1 VSAEAGT
8 IDAALTRLARE
19 DSGRVLA
26 LLARRFG
33 DVDLADDAIQDAL
46 LEAARTWPAGGE
58 PANPA
63 GWLLAVARRKAI
75 DRLRRTASGH
85 RRLVAAAPDIAA
97 AAEPSGGRTD
107 LEMIDDS
114 STPTGD
120 EHLRLVL
127 LCCHPALDVD
137 TQIALTLRLVGGL
150 STAEIAAAYLVPEA
164 TLAQRV
170 VRAKRKIRD
179 ANIPLSIP
187 ASLDERIAAVLG
199 VLYLVFN
206 EGYLSRGAGEHLV
219 RVDLTEE
226 ATRLTE
232 LVAEL
237 LPEHAE
243 VEGLLALEL
252 YHRAR
257 LATRVDAAGELVLL
271 EDQDRTRWDLSAI
284 ERANAVLHAAM
295 SRGPGGRYVVQ
306 AIIAG
311 YHANARTAADTDWPA
326 IAVAYR
332 HLMRLDPSPVVA
344 LNHAVAVA
352 MADGPLAGLALLDQI
367 EGLDGYHLFHA
378 ARGELLARAGDASH
392 AATAFDRAAALTTNG
407 AELRHLARR
416 RAAIAPS

>member
-1 VSAEAGT
+1 VFAEAGT

-46 LEAARTWPAGGE
+46 LEAARTWPAVGE

-75 DRLRRTASGH
+75 DRLRRAASVQ
-85 RRLVAAAPDIAA
+85 RRLGTVAPDLAA
-97 AAEPSGGRTD
+97 AAEPSGDRSD
-107 LEMIDDS
+107 LTMIDDAAA
-114 STPTGD
+114 PTGD

-127 LCCHPALDVD
+127 LCCHPALDLD

-164 TLAQRV
+164 TLAQRI

-179 ANIPLSIP
+179 ANIPLSMP

-206 EGYLSRGAGEHLV
+206 EGYLSRGAGEDLV
-219 RVDLTEE
+219 RVDLAEE
-226 ATRLTE
+226 ATRLTA

-237 LPEHAE
+237 LPEHPE

-257 LATRVDAAGELVLL
+257 MATRTDASGDLVLL
-271 EDQDRTRWDLSAI
+271 EDQDRSRWDLPMI

-295 SRGPGGRYVVQ
+295 SRGPAGRYVVQ

-311 YHANARTAADTDWPA
+311 YHANARAAADTDWPA

-332 HLMRLDPSPVVA
+332 YLMQLDASPVVA

-352 MADGPLAGLALLDQI
+352 MADGPLAGLALLAQI
-367 EGLDGYHLFHA
+367 EGLEGYHLFHA
-378 ARGELLARAGDASH
+378 ARGELLVRAGDA
-392 AATAFDRAAALTTNG
+392 AAAAAALDRAAGLTSNA
-407 AELRHLARR
+407 AERRHLARR
-416 RAAIAPS
+416 RAAIAPR